1 MSALTWMAVLL
12 AGLCLTQTKQEPAQ
26 PEPASP
32 PAISTD
38 RLPRLVVESSS
49 VALGTVR
56 EGQVYEISFQL
67 SNAGHADLR
76 IEKVL
81 SSCACTVARLET
93 AKLAPSETVTLFA
106 TFDTTDLNG
115 RKLESIEVLSNDPTN
130 PRTVLSI
137 DAHIQRMF
145 TLEPSHVRL
154 PNGLGFQSE
163 QRGRQLP
170 AVMVLAGQREQPIEL
185 GSIQIDVPGV
195 ECRPRPVVENGY
207 QGYELTFAL
216 SESIATGALRATARI
231 PVVVAGEQ
239 RTIKFPIHGE
249 VVSNILFTPAM
260 VPPLTETLP
269 GAEIPYGR
277 ITLRAAASNK
287 PFKIRE
293 VRCGSQL
300 SSTVEE
306 LIDGREYHVTLAASQ
321 QARPGPCA
329 QLVTIVTDSPEQP
342 TIRIPV
348 YAQIAALVVT
358 SPASVYLYR
367 DGGAEHTTET
377 ITLMARTGT
386 APTIGD
392 ATVDNPHFKV
402 TKIENGV
409 TVQLAAAAPQGRHEG
424 LITVYTNVPTARE
437 LVVPVIADIR

>member
-12 AGLCLTQTKQEPAQ
+12 AGLRLTQATQEPTQ

-32 PAISTD
+32 PDIGSERT
-38 RLPRLVVESSS
+38 PRLVVESSS
-49 VALGTVR
+49 VELGTVR

-67 SNAGHADLR
+67 TNAGNAELR

-81 SSCACTVARLET
+81 SSCACTVARLES
-93 AKLAPSETVTLFA
+93 AKLAPAQAVTLFA

-115 RKLESIEVLSNDPTN
+115 RKLESIEVLSNDPAN

-137 DAHIQRMF
+137 DAHIERMF

-163 QRGRQLP
+163 QRGRALP
-170 AVMVLAGQREQPIEL
+170 VVRLLAGKPGQPLEL
-185 GSIQIDVPGV
+185 GAIRLDVPGID
-195 ECRPRPVVENGY
+195 CRHRAVVENGVH
-207 QGYELTFAL
+207 GHELTFSLADTV
-216 SESIATGALRATARI
+216 AVGMLRATAHI
-231 PVVVAGEQ
+231 PVSVAGEQ

-260 VPPLTETLP
+260 VPPLTSTLP
-269 GAEIPYGR
+269 GADLAYGR

-293 VRCGSQL
+293 VRCGTQL
-300 SSTVEE
+300 TSRVDE
-306 LIDGREYHVTLAASQ
+306 LIDGREYHVTLAASK

-329 QLVTIVTDSPEQP
+329 QTVIIVTDSPEQP

-358 SPASVYLYR
+358 SPANVYLYR
-367 DGGAEHTTET
+367 DANGQHTTES
-377 ITLMARTGT
+377 ITLIARAGT
-386 APTIGD
+386 TPTIEN
-392 ATVDNPHFKV
+392 ATIENPHFTVIKA
-402 TKIENGV
+402 ENSV
-409 TVQLAAAAPQGRHEG
+409 TVELAAAAPPGRHEA
-424 LITVYTNVPTARE
+424 LVTVYTNVPTARE